1 MRKLMKNKKNRIRK
15 RIISGTVAF
24 ALVMSSLLPGAY
36 SGNTNVV
43 GETTAKEE
51 KVIDGSKITKDE
63 FDKLMEN
70 HKVGDTIKGIVDG
83 LTSKELEVKASKS
96 KTDKVVSLEGL
107 MPEDAKGKVTD
118 VTSKYQN
125 DTKASDK
132 KNDDNLVEK
141 DNVVAAYDISIM
153 VGKKEYQPGAKKP
166 IRVEIKDKR
175 IIDNG
180 TVALFHISDD
190 GERQRILDFNVV
202 DGAISFKATGFSVY
216 EIVDG
221 LEAFSGSYGWTVAN
235 SFDKL
240 DEFGVEGENNTGGF
254 HIGNKDNYFLTG
266 GTVTN
271 VTNDRSGLAAASV
284 SNLDDLESG
293 FDKFYIEKVTEGQR
307 KYYIYKKNGDT
318 KQYLKLTSSTGNNA
332 SRGGLVYATQEE
344 ATAFTFTLKNDGTYS
359 VCGTIGD
366 GTTEYY
372 LNKNTKNPGNGAIV
386 AYASSSDANNYY
398 VKPYYYKS
406 APDDPYGLNGKSS
419 SLMRYNGGRFG
430 NALIADG
437 TKNFF
442 QLSQLLVKDSTD
454 NEIKEVYLAEETDIT
469 KWTFHSASDAKY
481 KLSATVNGETKYLK
495 IDGSGV
501 SLVDEADASK
511 ITLTPG
517 SGINSGKISLSS
529 GGNYLVCNVSGYNGN
544 ATGGYGSTT
553 NASNEDI
560 WLNFVEKTQITAE
573 DQLVSSAKE
582 VSVSDKTNVTNGT
595 KVIIYTRKWNN
606 KTNSYDFYA
615 IDHDGSLYPCF
626 ERGDAIMWIG
636 DASKSLEWEFTEYYW
651 EGTTNPNYYYEL
663 YNPYSG
669 KYLAPQLSGN
679 QILSD
684 DKIGINLE
692 GRRNNEFYTEIS
704 AWDELHY
711 TFASVKNGD
720 DAIESG
726 PVSKADT
733 YYFALA
739 NPAARGDK
747 LRKADTIDGTKYGIE
762 MKMIDWGNNSSTNAS
777 ASDVTKNYIGSYGDE
792 RGLLSTDLK
801 TDGYPRIVK
810 SGAPNVNFGEAFE
823 GATNVNHLFLKSVY
837 DESGYFEFDSCQNFA
852 TLLDENGQPKTPYT
866 DAADNQVI
874 DFTVYKELGTM
885 NGTKSSLQHGQFM
898 PYNIIKPEVYSTNAN
913 EYSALADY
921 NNPAVG
927 KLSDDDPRKHEKL
940 YLIENP
946 NYYNGMEMSAK
957 FTQTPSGK
965 DLWGHDII
973 FEFTGDDDFWLYV
986 DGELVVDL
994 GGVHRALSATV
1005 NYSTGKVVVDGK
1017 ETTLKDIFYNNMIK
1031 RGETKEA
1038 AQAVIDEKFEKKNGH
1053 YVFKD
1058 YSEHDIRIF
1067 YMERG
1072 GGASNLH
1079 MRMNLTSVEKGNV
1092 VLRKE
1097 LSGSDAD
1104 EIDKSLVKYPYQIY
1118 YKLTEDGVE
1127 HLLTNSASDISV
1139 TYQNSSRQVEYAAS
1153 YTPPGCEHSYNS
1165 VYFISPERNVDI
1177 SFPDN
1182 AMYYRIVEC
1191 GINTEVYDHVYVN
1204 GTEVTGESIGN
1215 ANREKYNSGWLKVVE
1230 RQSVTFDNHVKENA
1244 VRTLEIRKRLYD
1256 VEGQQI
1262 NSYSDSTNENNHGK
1276 PIDRTKFNYRL
1287 YLTDGTKDLTGTDAD
1302 DEFLTDRYN
1311 YYVADKDGNLCS
1323 WNVENQDFDSSNISK
1338 GSIKTLTDAQK
1349 DKYTFHTSIYGAI
1362 ANIPADYTVIVP
1374 GLQVGVEFM
1383 VEEREKNMPKGYQL
1397 IDYHREA
1404 GSYTLLDG
1412 SLPENYGRVSGDES
1426 PIMYVDNEQG
1436 WGLTVNKV
1444 WTDLEFA
1451 EGYDPIYVALY
1462 EIDANSGTS
1471 TLVPG
1476 TVRQIKYP
1484 DTSAYYA
1491 SNTSYYY
1498 LRQNINLYETR
1509 EVKISNPN
1517 PTIDARGNVTNYG
1530 TVTPYENGDKNKIHC
1545 TLKKNSEEKEFDY
1558 VVSYNQGIA
1567 TGYPMINNIREDTV
1581 TNTREGGVVLKL
1593 YSWND
1598 KTKPLAGAKFTLTCD
1613 GEPVGEYTTDEN
1625 GTIVILYG
1633 FEKNKTYSLVETNA
1647 PAGYIGAPNEI
1658 NFTIT
1663 GELGSEV
1670 INLDDHNDPDWSDV
1684 DVGSSA
1690 DGIIGYVN
1698 VYNKPV
1704 EFKIH
1709 KYDSEDQSGPGLEGA
1724 IFAVYKQLYSSITGY
1739 TKAKMPVEG
1748 FGTLTTDDEG
1758 HVTVISGA
1766 TGQVLR
1772 PGTTYYITEN
1782 VPPLT
1787 YENYPEDMIITV
1799 GVDGRISI
1807 DAEHAS
1813 MMTEYEGTGAEEGT
1827 YQYHLWVPDVRGT
1840 KKLTVTKTV
1849 KGAFGNKNKD
1859 FKFTFATT
1867 TDLGD
1872 GKYAWTKNGVTQTT
1886 PLLSGSTFKMK
1897 DEDVVE
1903 IYIKPNTEVTITED
1917 NEDYEAKFKLGSG
1930 AEKVTSSMKFIIT
1943 GDTTLAVTNTRNAVI
1958 PTGVWTNYG
1967 KWMLLMLLFLGGV
1980 VYFGRKKK
1988 DEEVDVAAECEIVNV
2003 DGRNDINTYDG
2014 ESYEDD
2020 FMKYVEFID
2029 VDNDVDDIM
2038 KDIEFIDC

>member
-24 ALVMSSLLPGAY
+24 ALVMSSLLPGTY

-51 KVIDGSKITKDE
+51 KVVDGSKLTKDE
-63 FDKLMEN
+63 FDKIMED
-70 HKVGDTIKGIVDG
+70 HKVGDTIKGTVDG
-83 LTSKELEVKASKS
+83 LTSQELEVKASKS

-125 DTKASDK
+125 DTKEV
-132 KNDDNLVEK
+132 L
-141 DNVVAAYDISIM
+141 AAYDISILD
-153 VGKKEYQPGAKKP
+153 GKKEYQPGAKKP

-175 IIDNG
+175 IKKKDDIA
-180 TVALFHISDD
+180 VFHIDDD
-190 GERQRILDFNVV
+190 GNRQRVIDFKVV
-202 DGAISFKATGFSVY
+202 DGAICFRATGFSVY

-221 LEAFSGSYGWTVAN
+221 VDAYSLSVEKEAVSDVAKLTGNRSGKGFVLFYGAENYFKSSINTAGNNNKASAFFETTTLEEAAIWYFEKNGNYYKIYTYVN
-235 SFDKL
+235 DEKKYMVKL
-240 DEFGVEGENNTGGF
+240 DSDGG
-254 HIGNKDNYFLTG
+254 K
-266 GTVTN
+266 N
-271 VTNDRSGLAAASV
+271 VG
-284 SNLDDLESG
+284 LDDEGSEFEIYDVNTSNPDGNIYIKLKDENLWLQHSKSG
-293 FDKFYIEKVTEGQR
+293 QGIRFWSDVKDATNSKIKAYYGDKMV
-307 KYYIYKKNGDT
+307 
-318 KQYLKLTSSTGNNA
+318 
-332 SRGGLVYATQEE
+332 
-344 ATAFTFTLKNDGTYS
+344 
-359 VCGTIGD
+359 
-366 GTTEYY
+366 
-372 LNKNTKNPGNGAIV
+372 P
-386 AYASSSDANNYY
+386 
-398 VKPYYYKS
+398 
-406 APDDPYGLNGKSS
+406 PDDPYAIDGRTV
-419 SLMRYNGGRFG
+419 SLMRYNGGQFG

-442 QLSQLLVKDSTD
+442 QLSELLVKKAGEGDKIS
-454 NEIKEVYLAEETDIT
+454 EVFLAEETDIT
-469 KWTFHSASDAKY
+469 EWTFHYSGENKY
-481 KLSATVNGETKYLK
+481 KLSADVGGVTKYLK
-495 IDGSGV
+495 IDENGI
-501 SLVDEADASK
+501 SLVDSTEASGLT
-511 ITLTPG
+511 ITPG
-517 SGINSGKISLSS
+517 TGVNKEKISISS

-704 AWDELHY
+704 AWDELY
-711 TFASVKNGD
+711 YSFAGMTNGD

-726 PVSKADT
+726 PISKADT

-747 LRKADTIDGTKYGIE
+747 LRKADTVDGTKYGIE
-762 MKMIDWGNNSSTNAS
+762 MKMIDWGNNSLKNNNG
-777 ASDVTKNYIGSYGDE
+777 SDVTKNFIGSNGDD
-792 RGLLSTDLK
+792 RGLLSTNLYD
-801 TDGYPRIVK
+801 DGYPKIVRN
-810 SGAPNVNFGEAFE
+810 GAPNANFGEAFA

-837 DESGYFEFDSCQNFA
+837 DESGYFEFDSCQNYA
-852 TLLDENGQPKTPYT
+852 TLLDENGQSKTPYT
-866 DAADNQVI
+866 DAAGNQVI

-885 NGTKSSLQHGQFM
+885 NGTKTSLQHGQFM
-898 PYNIIKPEVYSTNAN
+898 PYNIIKPEVYSTNTN

-921 NNPAVG
+921 TNPAVG

-940 YLIENP
+940 YLVENE
-946 NYYNGMEMSAK
+946 NYYNGLEMSAK

-986 DGELVVDL
+986 DGELIVDL
-994 GGVHRALSATV
+994 GGIHKALSATV
-1005 NYSTGKVVVDGK
+1005 NYSTGEVVVNGK
-1017 ETTLKDIFYNNMIK
+1017 KTTLKDIFYNNMIK

-1038 AQAVIDEKFEKKNGH
+1038 AQAVIDEKFEKKNGY

-1058 YSEHDIRIF
+1058 YSEHDVRIF

-1079 MRMNLTSVEKGNV
+1079 MRMNLSSVEKGNV

-1139 TYQNSSRQVEYAAS
+1139 TYQNSSRQVEYAQS
-1153 YTPPGCEHSYNS
+1153 YTPPGCEYSYNS

-1484 DTSAYYA
+1484 DTLAYYA

>member
-51 KVIDGSKITKDE
+51 KVIDGSKLPKDE
-63 FDKLMEN
+63 FDKIMED
-70 HKVGDTIKGIVDG
+70 HKVGDTIKGTVDG

-96 KTDKVVSLEGL
+96 KSDKVVSLEGL

-125 DTKASDK
+125 DTKEV
-132 KNDDNLVEK
+132 L
-141 DNVVAAYDISIM
+141 AAYDISILD
-153 VGKKEYQPGAKKP
+153 GKKEYQPGAKKP

-573 DQLVSSAKE
+573 DQLVNSAKE

-692 GRRNNEFYTEIS
+692 GRRNSEFYTEIS

-711 TFASVKNGD
+711 TFASVKNGED
-720 DAIESG
+720 EIESG

-777 ASDVTKNYIGSYGDE
+777 ASDVTKNYIGSYGDD
-792 RGLLSTDLK
+792 RGILSTNIYD
-801 TDGYPRIVK
+801 DGYPKIVK
-810 SGAPNVNFGEAFE
+810 AGAPNVNFGEAFA

-837 DESGYFEFDSCQNFA
+837 EESGYFEFDSCQNFA
-852 TLLDENGQPKTPYT
+852 TLLNEDGTPKASYT
-866 DAADNQVI
+866 DEYGNQVV

-885 NGTKSSLQHGQFM
+885 NGSKTSLEHGQFM

-921 NNPAVG
+921 TNPAVG

-957 FTQTPSGK
+957 YTQTPSGK
-965 DLWGHDII
+965 DIWGHDII

-1005 NYSTGKVVVDGK
+1005 NSCTGEVVVNGK
-1017 ETTLKDIFYNNMIK
+1017 KTTLKDIFYNNMIA
-1031 RGETKEA
+1031 RGESVADAEA
-1038 AQAVIDEKFEKKNGH
+1038 RIADVFEIENGH

-1058 YSEHDIRIF
+1058 YSEHDVRIF

-1079 MRMNLTSVEKGNV
+1079 IRMNLSSVEKGNV

-1118 YKLTEDGVE
+1118 YKLTEGGVE
-1127 HLLTNSASDISV
+1127 HLLTNSASNISV
-1139 TYQNSSRQVEYAAS
+1139 TYQNSSRKVEYAQS
-1153 YTPPGCEHSYNS
+1153 YTPPGCENSYDS
-1165 VYFISPERNVDI
+1165 VYFLSPERNADI

-1204 GTEVTGESIGN
+1204 GVEVDGESIGN
-1215 ANREKYNSGWLKVVE
+1215 ANRQKYDTGWLRVID

-1287 YLTDGTKDLTGTDAD
+1287 YLTDGTKELTGTDS
-1302 DEFLTDRYN
+1302 DEQFLTDRYS
-1311 YYVADKDGNLCS
+1311 YYVADKNGMLCS
-1323 WNVENQDFDSSNISK
+1323 WNIDTHDFESSSVSK
-1338 GSIKTLTDAQK
+1338 SEIKTLTDSQK
-1349 DKYTFHTSIYGAI
+1349 DKFTFQTSIYGAI
-1362 ANIPADYTVIVP
+1362 SSIPTDYTVLVP
-1374 GLQVGVEFM
+1374 GLQVGVEFK
-1383 VEEREKNMPKGYQL
+1383 VDEREKDMPKGYQL
-1397 IDYHREA
+1397 IEYEREA
-1404 GSYTLLDG
+1404 GSYTLIDNDSG
-1412 SLPENYGRVSGDES
+1412 ALPENFGRVSGDES
-1426 PIMYVDNEQG
+1426 PIVYVDNEQG

-1462 EIDANSGTS
+1462 EIDPDAGTS

-1484 DTSAYYA
+1484 NTSAYYA

-1517 PTIDARGNVTNYG
+1517 PTIDERGNVTNYG
-1530 TVTPYENGDKNKIHC
+1530 TLTSFESGEKNKLHC
-1545 TLKKNSEEKEFDY
+1545 TLKEDSEVKEFDY
-1558 VVSYNQGIA
+1558 VVSYKQGIPE
-1567 TGYPMINNIREDTV
+1567 GYPLINNIREDEV

-1613 GEPVGEYTTDEN
+1613 GEPVGEYTTDEK
-1625 GTIVILYG
+1625 GTIIILYG
-1633 FEKNKTYSLVETNA
+1633 FEKDKTYSLVEANA
-1647 PAGYIGAPNEI
+1647 PAGFIGAQNEI

-1670 INLDDHNDPDWSDV
+1670 ITLDDHNDPDWSDY
-1684 DVGSSA
+1684 DDGSSE
-1690 DGIIGYVN
+1690 DGIVGYIN

-1709 KYDSEDQSGPGLEGA
+1709 KYDKDDQDGPGLEGA
-1724 IFAVYKQLYSSITGY
+1724 IFAIYKQLYSTITGY

-1748 FGTLTTDDEG
+1748 FGELTTDDEG
-1758 HVTVISGA
+1758 RVTVVSGV

-1772 PGTTYYITEN
+1772 PGNTYYISEN
-1782 VPPLT
+1782 VPPVS
-1787 YENYPEDMIITV
+1787 YEGYPEDMIITV
-1799 GVDGRISI
+1799 GLDGRITI
-1807 DAEHAS
+1807 DGAHAS
-1813 MMTEYEGTGAEEGT
+1813 MMTEFEGTGADEGT
-1827 YQYHLWVPDVRGT
+1827 YQYHLWVPNDKGT

-1849 KGAFGNKNKD
+1849 KGSFGSKNKD

-1867 TDLGD
+1867 EEFATVKHGW
-1872 GKYAWTKNGVTQTT
+1872 KKNGVTQKT
-1886 PLLSGSTFKMK
+1886 PLVSGSTFTMRHE
-1897 DEDVVE
+1897 DEVE
-1903 IYIKPNTEVTITED
+1903 IYIKPNTKVTITED
-1917 NEDYEAKFKLGSG
+1917 NQDYESKFKLGSA
-1930 AEKVTSSMKFIIT
+1930 AEEVTSSKTFT
-1943 GDTTLAVTNTRNAVI
+1943 FTNDTILSVTNTRNAVI
-1958 PTGVWTNYG
+1958 PTGVWMGYG

-1980 VYFGRKKK
+1980 IYFGRKKK
-1988 DEEVDVAAECEIVNV
+1988 DEEVEVAAECEIVNV
-2003 DGRNDINTYDG
+2003 GEKENMITSNT
-2014 ESYEDD
+2014 ELYEDD

-2029 VDNDVDDIM
+2029 VDEVDKNLDDFM
-2038 KDIEFIDC
+2038 KDIEFIEY

>member
-1 MRKLMKNKKNRIRK
+1 MKRKLNKSIKRRIVS
-15 RIISGTVAF
+15 ITIAF
-24 ALVMSSLLPGAY
+24 PLVMSSLLPGTFK
-36 SGNTNVV
+36 SVNVV
-43 GETTAKEE
+43 GETKSKYEE
-51 KVIDGSKITKDE
+51 KIYTEGSKIGKDE
-63 FDKLMEN
+63 FEEILKDHE
-70 HKVGDTIKGIVDG
+70 VGDTVTVASSDNKQ
-83 LTSKELEVKASKS
+83 LEVKVDSSKD
-96 KTDKVVSLEGL
+96 DKVVYLEGQ
-107 MPEDAKGKVTD
+107 MPEGAKAKAKDVTAKHKDDVNDLATADSEDAK
-118 VTSKYQN
+118 
-125 DTKASDK
+125 
-132 KNDDNLVEK
+132 
-141 DNVVAAYDISIM
+141 VVAAYDISIM
-153 VGKKEYQPGAKKP
+153 DGKKEYQPGAKKP
-166 IRVEIKDKR
+166 IRVEINDKR
-175 IIDNG
+175 IKESDDIA
-180 TVALFHISDD
+180 VFHIDDD
-190 GERQRILDFNVV
+190 GNRQRVIDFKVV

-216 EIVDG
+216 EIVKGVDSVAFVADWYTASSLEDIRQHGAEQTDG
-221 LEAFSGSYGWTVAN
+221 S
-235 SFDKL
+235 
-240 DEFGVEGENNTGGF
+240 GGF
-254 HIGNKDNYFLTG
+254 YIKSA
-266 GTVTN
+266 
-271 VTNDRSGLAAASV
+271 SGLAANKYLTNTVV
-284 SNLDDLESG
+284 SNVAGNSDRDGITTTASAYTTTVPIDEAAKYYFECPDDSKPEFYIYTKKPGDDTKYYAKMYAITTGTANNKSERCGLTLTGDSDEKSLFTLEYSDDKKGYIIMAKDITDKPQHCWNANDKTQQKGAISG
-293 FDKFYIEKVTEGQR
+293 FYSPTDGNVFAAVM
-307 KYYIYKKNGDT
+307 
-318 KQYLKLTSSTGNNA
+318 QYC
-332 SRGGLVYATQEE
+332 
-344 ATAFTFTLKNDGTYS
+344 TYS
-359 VCGTIGD
+359 
-366 GTTEYY
+366 
-372 LNKNTKNPGNGAIV
+372 
-386 AYASSSDANNYY
+386 
-398 VKPYYYKS
+398 
-406 APDDPYGLNGKSS
+406 DDPYAIDGKTVG
-419 SLMRYNGGRFG
+419 LMRYNGGRFG
-430 NALIADG
+430 NAFIADG
-437 TKNFF
+437 TKNFY
-442 QLSQLLVKDSTD
+442 QLSQLLVKDTSGEKI
-454 NEIKEVYLAEETDIT
+454 EIKEVYFAEETDIT
-469 KWTFHSASDAKY
+469 EWTFHYSDNNKY
-481 KLSATVNGETKYLK
+481 KLSADVGGVTKYLK

-501 SLVDEADASK
+501 SLVSEEEASK
-511 ITLTPG
+511 LTITPG
-517 SGINSGKISLSS
+517 TGVNKGKISISA
-529 GGNYLVCNVSGYNGN
+529 GTNYLVCNVTGYSES
-544 ATGGYGSTT
+544 ATGGYGTT
-553 NASNEDI
+553 TDVTNEDI
-560 WLNFVEKTQITAE
+560 WFNFVNETQISAQ
-573 DQLVSSAKE
+573 DQLVNSAKE
-582 VSVSDKTNVTNGT
+582 VSVSDTEKVTNGT
-595 KVIIYTRKWNN
+595 KVIIYTRKWNT
-606 KTNSYDFYA
+606 KTKSYDFYA

-626 ERGDAIMWIG
+626 ERGDAIMWLG

-651 EGTTNPNYYYEL
+651 EGTNNPNYYYEL
-663 YNPYSG
+663 YNSYSG
-669 KYLAPQLSGN
+669 KYIAPQLNGN

-684 DKIGINLE
+684 KKIGINLE
-692 GRRNNEFYTEIS
+692 GRKNNEFYTEIS
-704 AWDELHY
+704 AWDELY
-711 TFASVKNGD
+711 YSFASMTNGD
-720 DAIESG
+720 DAIESS
-726 PVSKADT
+726 PISKADT

-739 NPAARGDK
+739 NPATRGDK
-747 LRKADTIDGTKYGIE
+747 LRKADTVDGTKYGIE
-762 MKMIDWGNNSSTNAS
+762 MKMIDWGNNSATNAS
-777 ASDVTKNYIGSYGDE
+777 SSDVTKNYIGSSGDD
-792 RGLLSTDLK
+792 RGLLSTNLYD
-801 TDGYPRIVK
+801 DGYPKIVK
-810 SGAPNVNFGEAFE
+810 TGAPNVNFGEAFA

-837 DESGYFEFDSCQNFA
+837 EESGYFEFDSCQNFA
-852 TLLDENGQPKTPYT
+852 TLLNEDGTPKASYT
-866 DAADNQVI
+866 DEYGNQVV

-885 NGTKSSLQHGQFM
+885 NGSKTSLEHGQFM
-898 PYNIIKPEVYSTNAN
+898 PYNIIKPEVYSTNTN

-921 NNPAVG
+921 TKPAVG
-927 KLSDDDPRKHEKL
+927 KLPDDDPRKHEKL

-957 FTQTPSGK
+957 YTQTPSGK
-965 DLWGHDII
+965 DIWGHDII

-994 GGVHRALSATV
+994 GGIHRALSATV
-1005 NYSTGKVVVDGK
+1005 NSGTGEVVVNGK
-1017 ETTLKDIFYNNMIK
+1017 KTTLKDIFYNNMIA
-1031 RGETKEA
+1031 RGESVADAEA
-1038 AQAVIDEKFEKKNGH
+1038 RIADVFEIENGH

-1058 YSEHDIRIF
+1058 YSEHDVRIF

-1079 MRMNLTSVEKGNV
+1079 IRMNLSSVEKGNV

-1127 HLLTNSASDISV
+1127 HLLTNSASNISV
-1139 TYQNSSRQVEYAAS
+1139 TYQNSSRKVEYAQS
-1153 YTPPGCEHSYNS
+1153 YTPPGCENSYDS
-1165 VYFISPERNVDI
+1165 VYFLSPERNADI

-1204 GTEVTGESIGN
+1204 GVEVDGESIGN
-1215 ANREKYNSGWLKVVE
+1215 ANRQKYDTGWLRVID

-1256 VEGQQI
+1256 VDGNRI
-1262 NSYSDSTNENNHGK
+1262 NSYADSSNENNHGK
-1276 PIDRTKFNYRL
+1276 PVDRTKFNYRL
-1287 YLTDGTKDLTGTDAD
+1287 YLTDGTKGLTGTDAD

-1349 DKYTFHTSIYGAI
+1349 DKYTFQTSIYGAI

-1412 SLPENYGRVSGDES
+1412 SLPENYGRISGDES

-1462 EIDANSGTS
+1462 EIDANAGTS

-1484 DTSAYYA
+1484 DTSVYYA

-1530 TVTPYENGDKNKIHC
+1530 TVTPYENGDKNKINC
-1545 TLKKNSEEKEFDY
+1545 TLKKDSEEKEFDY

-1581 TNTREGGVVLKL
+1581 TNTRDGGVVLKL

-1670 INLDDHNDPDWSDV
+1670 ITLDDHNDPDWSDV

-1698 VYNKPV
+1698 VYNKPI

-1782 VPPLT
+1782 VPPLG

-1807 DAEHAS
+1807 DAAHAS
-1813 MMTEYEGTGAEEGT
+1813 MMTEYEGTGADEGT
-1827 YQYHLWVPDVRGT
+1827 YQYHLWVPNVRGT

-1849 KGAFGNKNKD
+1849 KGTFGNKNKD

-1867 TDLGD
+1867 TDLDD

-1930 AEKVTSSMKFIIT
+1930 TEKVTSSMKFTIT

-1980 VYFGRKKK
+1980 IYFGRKKK
-1988 DEEVDVAAECEIVNV
+1988 DEEVDVAEVEIVNV
-2003 DGRNDINTYDG
+2003 DGRNMNTCDG

-2020 FMKYVEFID
+2020 FM
-2029 VDNDVDDIM
+2029 
-2038 KDIEFIDC
+2038 

>member
-1 MRKLMKNKKNRIRK
+1 MIYENLGFRNRYISKGIIKGCRFDTTISGKEEDYMKRKLNKSIKRRIVS
-15 RIISGTVAF
+15 ITIAF
-24 ALVMSSLLPGAY
+24 PLVMSSLLPGTFK
-36 SGNTNVV
+36 SVNVV
-43 GETTAKEE
+43 GETKSKYEE
-51 KVIDGSKITKDE
+51 KIYTEGSKIGKDE
-63 FDKLMEN
+63 FEEILKDHE
-70 HKVGDTIKGIVDG
+70 VGDTVTVASSDNKQ
-83 LTSKELEVKASKS
+83 LEVKVDSSKD
-96 KTDKVVSLEGL
+96 DKVVYLEGQ
-107 MPEDAKGKVTD
+107 MPEGAKAKAKD
-118 VTSKYQN
+118 VTAKHKDDVN
-125 DTKASDK
+125 DLATADSEDAR
-132 KNDDNLVEK
+132 
-141 DNVVAAYDISIM
+141 VVAAYDISIM
-153 VGKKEYQPGAKKP
+153 DGKKEYQPGAKKP

-175 IIDNG
+175 IKKSDDIA
-180 TVALFHISDD
+180 VFHIDDD
-190 GERQRILDFNVV
+190 GNRQRVIDFKVV
-202 DGAISFKATGFSVY
+202 DGAISFRATGFSVY
-216 EIVDG
+216 EIVNGVDAYSLSVEKEAVSDVTKLTG
-221 LEAFSGSYGWTVAN
+221 NRSDKGFVLFYGAENYFKSSINTAGNNNKASAFFETTTLEEAAIWYFEKNGNYYKIYTYVN
-235 SFDKL
+235 DEKKYMVKL
-240 DEFGVEGENNTGGF
+240 DSDGG
-254 HIGNKDNYFLTG
+254 K
-266 GTVTN
+266 N
-271 VTNDRSGLAAASV
+271 VG
-284 SNLDDLESG
+284 LDDEGSEFEIYDVNTSNPNGNIYIKLKDENLWLQHSKSG
-293 FDKFYIEKVTEGQR
+293 QGIRFYSDV
-307 KYYIYKKNGDT
+307 
-318 KQYLKLTSSTGNNA
+318 NNA
-332 SRGGLVYATQEE
+332 TNSKIKAY
-344 ATAFTFTLKNDGTYS
+344 Y
-359 VCGTIGD
+359 GD
-366 GTTEYY
+366 
-372 LNKNTKNPGNGAIV
+372 KMVP
-386 AYASSSDANNYY
+386 
-398 VKPYYYKS
+398 
-406 APDDPYGLNGKSS
+406 PDDPYGIDGKTVG
-419 SLMRYNGGRFG
+419 LMRYNGGRFG
-430 NALIADG
+430 NAFIADG
-437 TKNFF
+437 TKNFY
-442 QLSQLLVKDSTD
+442 QLSQLLVMDTSGEKS
-454 NEIKEVYLAEETDIT
+454 EIKEVYFAEETDIT
-469 KWTFHSASDAKY
+469 EWTFHYSDNNKY
-481 KLSATVNGETKYLK
+481 KLSADVGGVTKYLK
-495 IDGSGV
+495 IDGNGV
-501 SLVDEADASK
+501 SLVSEEEGSK
-511 ITLTPG
+511 LTITPG
-517 SGINSGKISLSS
+517 TGVNKGKISISA
-529 GGNYLVCNVSGYNGN
+529 GTNYLVCNVTGYSES
-544 ATGGYGSTT
+544 ATGGYGTT
-553 NASNEDI
+553 TDVTNEDI
-560 WLNFVEKTQITAE
+560 WFNFVNETQISAQ
-573 DQLVSSAKE
+573 DQLVNSAKE
-582 VSVSDKTNVTNGT
+582 VSVSDTEKVTNGT
-595 KVIIYTRKWNN
+595 KVIIYTRKWNT
-606 KTNSYDFYA
+606 KTNSYEFYA
-615 IDHDGSLYPCF
+615 IDYDGSLYPCF
-626 ERGDAIMWIG
+626 ERGDAIMWLG

-651 EGTTNPNYYYEL
+651 EGTNNPNYYYEL

-669 KYLAPQLSGN
+669 KYIAPQLNGN

-684 DKIGINLE
+684 KKIGINLE
-692 GRRNNEFYTEIS
+692 GRKNNEFYTDIS
-704 AWDELHY
+704 AWDELY
-711 TFASVKNGD
+711 YSFASMTNGD

-726 PVSKADT
+726 PISKADT

-739 NPAARGDK
+739 NPATRGDK

-762 MKMIDWGNNSSTNAS
+762 MKMKDWGNNSATSAS
-777 ASDVTKNYIGSYGDE
+777 ASYVTNNYIGSYGDE
-792 RGLLSTDLK
+792 RGLLSTNLYA
-801 TDGYPRIVK
+801 DGYPKIVK
-810 SGAPNVNFGEAFE
+810 AGAPNVNFGEAFE
-823 GATNVNHLFLKSVY
+823 GATNVNNLFLKSVY
-837 DESGYFEFDSCQNFA
+837 EESGYFEFDSCQNFA
-852 TLLDENGQPKTPYT
+852 TLLNEDGTPKASYT
-866 DAADNQVI
+866 DEYGNQVV

-885 NGTKSSLQHGQFM
+885 NGSKTSLEHGQFM
-898 PYNIIKPEVYSTNAN
+898 PYNIIKPEVYSTNTN

-921 NNPAVG
+921 TNPAVG

-957 FTQTPSGK
+957 YTQTPSGK
-965 DLWGHDII
+965 DIWGHDII

-1005 NYSTGKVVVDGK
+1005 NSGTGEVVVNGK
-1017 ETTLKDIFYNNMIK
+1017 KTTLKDIFYNNMIA
-1031 RGETKEA
+1031 RGESVEDAEA
-1038 AQAVIDEKFEKKNGH
+1038 RIADVFEIENGH

-1058 YSEHDIRIF
+1058 YSEHDVRIF

-1079 MRMNLTSVEKGNV
+1079 MRMNLSSVEKGNV

-1139 TYQNSSRQVEYAAS
+1139 TYQNSSRKVEYAQS
-1153 YTPPGCEHSYNS
+1153 YTPPGCENSYDS
-1165 VYFISPERNVDI
+1165 VYFLSPERNADI

-1191 GINTEVYDHVYVN
+1191 AINTEVYDHVYVN
-1204 GTEVTGESIGN
+1204 GVEVEGESIGN
-1215 ANREKYNSGWLKVVE
+1215 ANRQKYDTGWLRVID

-1256 VEGQQI
+1256 VDGNQI
-1262 NSYSDSTNENNHGK
+1262 NSYADSSNENNHGK
-1276 PIDRTKFNYRL
+1276 PVDRTKFNYRL
-1287 YLTDGTKDLTGTDAD
+1287 YLTDGTKGLTGTDAD

-1462 EIDANSGTS
+1462 EIDANAGTS

-1509 EVKISNPN
+1509 EVKISNTN

-1530 TVTPYENGDKNKIHC
+1530 TVTPYENGDKNKINC
-1545 TLKKNSEEKEFDY
+1545 TLKKDSEEKEFDY

-1581 TNTREGGVVLKL
+1581 TNTRDGGVVLKL

-1598 KTKPLAGAKFTLTCD
+1598 KTKPLAGAKFTLTSD

-1633 FEKNKTYSLVETNA
+1633 FEKDKTYSLVETNA

-1670 INLDDHNDPDWSDV
+1670 ITLDDHNDPDWSDV

-1698 VYNKPV
+1698 VYNKPI

-1782 VPPLT
+1782 VPPLG
-1787 YENYPEDMIITV
+1787 YENDPEDMIITV

-1807 DAEHAS
+1807 DAAHAS
-1813 MMTEYEGTGAEEGT
+1813 MMTEYEGTGADEGT
-1827 YQYHLWVPDVRGT
+1827 YQYHLWVPNVRGT

-1849 KGAFGNKNKD
+1849 KGTFGNKNKD

-1930 AEKVTSSMKFIIT
+1930 TETVTSSMKFTIT

-1980 VYFGRKKK
+1980 IYFGRKKK
-1988 DEEVDVAAECEIVNV
+1988 DEEVDVAEVEIVNV
-2003 DGRNDINTYDG
+2003 DGRNMNTCDG

-2020 FMKYVEFID
+2020 FM
-2029 VDNDVDDIM
+2029 
-2038 KDIEFIDC
+2038 